1 MARSCSDL
9 FLKIR
14 VSSSTSPHKPWQS
27 SVMSVLSFH
36 DISYKW
42 DHLTW
47 ILFYFIGVMFGGF
60 RHSAFLSDLNQYILL
75 ISLLVTFSFVPI
87 ICPHKDRR
95 NHLKMTKKRIHVTVA
110 CINMLIACM
119 LFICKKVALTTTS
132 DVAIG
137 NGFSMIHLHLKAI
150 GVGAMIIYL

>member
-1 MARSCSDL
+1 MNVEGWLQKPKFGWHVGLFQPYKYWELFKVLSWSLLFSLSYPVYQDVQFLMARSCSDL

-87 ICPHKDRR
+87 ICPHKGRR
-95 NHLKMTKKRIHVTVA
+95 NHLKMTKKEY
-110 CINMLIACM
+110 M
-119 LFICKKVALTTTS
+119 
-132 DVAIG
+132 
-137 NGFSMIHLHLKAI
+137 
-150 GVGAMIIYL
+150 